1 MRWRF
6 PVDGYV
12 VAVVATAAVG
22 IVRFALADVVGE
34 AATFL
39 PFALAVMIAAWYGG
53 WKPGLLATLLSAL
66 TSLYLFV
73 PPYSSLR
80 IVNVK
85 EGAGL
90 AVFLINGF
98 AVCWL
103 CETLHAARRRLEA
116 EQVTRRSSEERE
128 RARLQ
133 AKEAELE
140 LVTETTP
147 LILARCS
154 RDLRYLFAN
163 RAAAALFGLT
173 PQQMIGRRIAEIMD
187 ERAFALIQPHIE
199 QVLRGEPVVYEAQIP
214 YQGVGPRW
222 VRVSYMPDRDRQG
235 NVAGW
240 VASITDI
247 TERKQAE
254 EALREADRRKDEF
267 LATLA
272 HELRNPLAPIRNAI
286 RILQLQGPP
295 APELQWARDVIERQM
310 QQMTRLIDDLLDVSR
325 ITRNRLELRKELV
338 ELASV
343 LHGAVETSRPLLDGS
358 SHELSLSQPPEPVYI
373 EADPTRLTQVF
384 SNLLNNAAK
393 YSEPKGRISLT
404 AEYQGRDVV
413 VSVRDHGIGIPPEML
428 PRVFDAFTQ
437 LDRSLERSRG
447 GLGIGLTL
455 VKQLVEMHGGSVEAH
470 SDGVGRGSEFVVRL
484 PTPTS
489 QPVPGSPA
497 TPDDALL
504 KAPGRHRILIE
515 DDTSDVAESMGVLL
529 SMLGYETRT
538 ACDGLAG
545 LAAAAEFR
553 PDAALLDIG
562 MPRMNGY
569 DLARRIREQ
578 PWGKEMVLIAVT
590 GWGQEEDKQRSREA
604 GFDHHLVKPLDPTAL
619 AKLLAS
625 MATERG
631 TGPRKSG

>member
-1 MRWRF
+1 MRWRL
-6 PVDGYV
+6 PSPIDGYV
-12 VAVVATAAVG
+12 VAVAGTAAVG
-22 IVRFALADVVGE
+22 IVRFALADVLGDV
-34 AATFL
+34 APFL
-39 PFALAVMIAAWYGG
+39 PFTLAVMIAAWYGG

-66 TSLYLFV
+66 TSVYLFV
-73 PPYSSLR
+73 PPYSSFR

-90 AVFLINGF
+90 AVFLISAF
-98 AVCWL
+98 AICWL
-103 CETLHAARRRLEA
+103 CETLHTARRRLEA
-116 EQVTRRSSEERE
+116 EQETRRSSEERE

-147 LILARCS
+147 LILTRCS

-187 ERAFALIQPHIE
+187 ERAFVLIQPYIE

-222 VRVSYMPDRDRQG
+222 VRVSYMPHRDRQG

-240 VASITDI
+240 VASVTDI

-272 HELRNPLAPIRNAI
+272 HELRNPLAPVRNAI
-286 RILQLQGPP
+286 RILQLKGPP
-295 APELQWARDVIERQM
+295 DPELQWAREVIERQI
-310 QQMTRLIDDLLDVSR
+310 QQMTRLIDDLMDVSR
-325 ITRNRLELRKELV
+325 ISRNRLELRKELV

-343 LHGAVETSRPLLDGS
+343 LRGAVEMSHPLLDRS
-358 SHELSLSQPPEPVYI
+358 SHELSLSLPPEPVYV
-373 EADPTRLTQVF
+373 EGDPTRLAQVF

-393 YSEPKGRISLT
+393 YSEPKGRIAVT
-404 AEYQGRDVV
+404 AECLGRDVV
-413 VSVRDHGIGIPPEML
+413 VSVRDHGIGIPSEML

-455 VKQLVEMHGGSVEAH
+455 VKRLVELHGGSVEAR
-470 SDGVGRGSEFVVRL
+470 SDGDGRGSEFVVRL
-484 PTPTS
+484 PIPTS
-489 QPVPGSPA
+489 HPVPGSPV
-497 TPDDALL
+497 TLDDTLL
-504 KAPGRHRILIE
+504 KAPGRCRILIV
-515 DDTSDVAESMGVLL
+515 DDASDVAESMGVLL
-529 SMLGYETRT
+529 DMLGYETRT

-545 LAAAAEFR
+545 LAAAAELR
-553 PDAALLDIG
+553 PDVALLDIG
-562 MPRMNGY
+562 MPKMNGY
-569 DLARRIREQ
+569 ELARRIREEA
-578 PWGKEMVLIAVT
+578 WGKDMVLIAVT
-590 GWGQEEDKQRSREA
+590 GWGQEEDKRRSREA
-604 GFDHHLVKPLDPTAL
+604 GFNHHLVKPLDPTAL
-619 AKLLAS
+619 TKLLAS
-625 MATERG
+625 MATERAA
-631 TGPRKSG
+631 S

>member
-1 MRWRF
+1 M
-6 PVDGYV
+6 
-12 VAVVATAAVG
+12 G
-22 IVRFALADVVGE
+22 IVRFALADVLGDV
-34 AATFL
+34 APFL
-39 PFALAVMIAAWYGG
+39 PFILAVMIAAWYGG

-66 TSLYLFV
+66 TSVYLFV
-73 PPYSSLR
+73 PPYSSFR

-90 AVFLINGF
+90 AVFLINAF
-98 AVCWL
+98 AICWL
-103 CETLHAARRRLEA
+103 CETLHTARRRLEA
-116 EQVTRRSSEERE
+116 EQETRRSSEERE
-128 RARLQ
+128 GARLQ

-147 LILARCS
+147 LILTRCS

-187 ERAFALIQPHIE
+187 ERAFVLIQPYIE
-199 QVLRGEPVVYEAQIP
+199 QVLRGEPVLYEAQIP

-240 VASITDI
+240 VASVTDI
-247 TERKQAE
+247 TELKQAE
-254 EALREADRRKDEF
+254 EALREANRSKDEF

-272 HELRNPLAPIRNAI
+272 HELRNPLAPIRTAN
-286 RILQLQGPP
+286 RILQLKGPP
-295 APELQWARDVIERQM
+295 DPELQWARDMIERQM
-310 QQMTRLIDDLLDVSR
+310 QQMTRLIDDLMDVTR
-325 ITRNRLELRKELV
+325 ISRNRLELRKELV

-343 LHGAVETSRPLLDGS
+343 LRGAVETSHPLLDGS
-358 SHELSLSQPPEPVYI
+358 SHELSLSLPPEPVYV
-373 EADPTRLTQVF
+373 EGDPTRLAQVF

-393 YSEPKGRISLT
+393 YSEPKGQIT
-404 AEYQGRDVV
+404 INAECQGRDVV

-428 PRVFDAFTQ
+428 HRVFDAFTQ

-455 VKQLVEMHGGSVEAH
+455 VKRLVEMHGGSVEAH
-470 SDGVGRGSEFVVRL
+470 SDGDSRGSEFVIRL
-484 PTPTS
+484 PIATS
-489 QPVPGSPA
+489 HPVPGSPA
-497 TPDDALL
+497 TSDDTLL
-504 KAPGRHRILIE
+504 KAPGRRRILIV
-515 DDTSDVAESMGVLL
+515 DDASDVAESMGVLL
-529 SMLGYETRT
+529 DMLGYETRT

-545 LAAAAEFR
+545 LAAAAELR
-553 PDAALLDIG
+553 PDVALLDIG
-562 MPRMNGY
+562 MPKMNGY
-569 DLARRIREQ
+569 ELARRLREE
-578 PWGKEMVLIAVT
+578 PWGKDMVLIAVT

-625 MATERG
+625 KVTERAA
-631 TGPRKSG
+631 S